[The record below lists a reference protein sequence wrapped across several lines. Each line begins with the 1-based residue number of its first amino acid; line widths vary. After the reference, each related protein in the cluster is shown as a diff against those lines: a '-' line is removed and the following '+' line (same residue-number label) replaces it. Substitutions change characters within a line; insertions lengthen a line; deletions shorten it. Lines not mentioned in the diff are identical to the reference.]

1 MTYCY
6 DPWKDQSSA
15 EKVQGSQLLQHSL
28 YSISPQAF
36 RFSDHRMQQT
46 AGHGLWLSFLQ
57 GLVLLNGCLHS
68 VLLISWDH
76 ADAGLHGSHWATTA
90 WEEGLHGGR
99 GLHKSVADSS
109 FLCPNCAQLSS
120 KGINDHLVF
129 TANYYCFCVST
140 TLHYHIVDCSPANQN
155 HGKATP

>member
-1 MTYCY
+1 MIHGRI
-6 DPWKDQSSA
+6 KA
-15 EKVQGSQLLQHSL
+15 VQKKCREASY
-28 YSISPQAF
+28 YSVRCTAFPLQAF

-57 GLVLLNGCLHS
+57 CLVLLNGCLHS

-120 KGINDHLVF
+120 KGINDLLVF
-129 TANYYCFCVST
+129 TTVLITTVSVLAPLCT
-140 TLHYHIVDCSPANQN
+140 IT
-155 HGKATP
+155 